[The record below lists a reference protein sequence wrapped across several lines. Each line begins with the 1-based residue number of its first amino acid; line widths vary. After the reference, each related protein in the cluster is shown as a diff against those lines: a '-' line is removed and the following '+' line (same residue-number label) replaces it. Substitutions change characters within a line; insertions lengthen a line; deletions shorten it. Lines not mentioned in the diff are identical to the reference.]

1 MSLRGCI
8 RSLDG
13 WSRAILIGRAAGAVF
28 LGALWLWADPGPDR
42 QARAVAATVIW
53 IGSSLTMLAIGLW
66 KRERPLTAIVVTAIS
81 ADCVS
86 LALMNSTFIE
96 AGETAYAWYVTT
108 AVIAAVL
115 FRKRDAWIA
124 GGILAISWMLSY
136 LGDPAEPTFLHISFV
151 VTEASI
157 LVLLGAVVSYVTGRQ
172 EENQARLELQRAE
185 VSDLNEK
192 LERSVAELR
201 AVTEI
206 TELIHSTLEVEDVGP
221 MLLEIL
227 EKLIDIPAG
236 SLYVIDKDKQETVFA
251 TSSLTGGG
259 PARSYSGLELA
270 GAMPVG
276 SSDGALA
283 CIELV
288 DHKDTVVV
296 FCSETAAVEALTR
309 DDRIVLQA
317 VASELVVA
325 VENSRLYGLTK
336 RLAITDELTD
346 LYNYRFL
353 QQRLDEEMGRADRY
367 NKRLSLL
374 MLDLDDFKRINDTH
388 GHIVGDRVLAEVGQ
402 LLKSTV
408 REVDIVARYGGEEF
422 TIILP
427 ETDASGAFIVA
438 EKIREAVAVHRFPD
452 ADGGRSIHLTVSIG
466 LSSYPVHA
474 SDKEALLRSADD
486 AVYHAKETGKDRVRA
501 PRLRLRRMPLAD
513 GTTGGTVE

>member
-1 MSLRGCI
+1 MSLRGRI
-8 RSLDG
+8 RELAG
-13 WSRAILIGRAAGAVF
+13 WTRAILLGRAAGALF
-28 LGALWLWADPGPDR
+28 LGAMWVWANPGPGR
-42 QARAVAATVIW
+42 HARAMTATVLW
-53 IGSSLTMLAIGLW
+53 ILSSLAALGIGLW
-66 KRERPLTAIVVTAIS
+66 NRPRPLTTLITMLIGADAIT
-81 ADCVS
+81 
-86 LALMNSTFIE
+86 LALINSTVIE
-96 AGETAYAWYVTT
+96 GGETVFAWYVTT
-108 AVIAAVL
+108 AVVAAAL
-115 FRKRDAWIA
+115 LRKRDAWIA
-124 GGILAISWMLSY
+124 GGVLAISWMLSFI
-136 LGDPAEPTFLHISFV
+136 GDPAEPTFLHVLFMVS
-151 VTEASI
+151 EASI
-157 LVLLGAVVSYVTGRQ
+157 LVMLGAVISYVTSRQ
-172 EENQARLELQRAE
+172 EENQARLELQRTE
-185 VSDLNEK
+185 VVDLNEK

-221 MLLEIL
+221 VLLEIL

-251 TSSLTGGG
+251 TSSLAGGG

-296 FCSETAAVEALTR
+296 FCSETTAIEALTR

-353 QQRLDEEMGRADRY
+353 QQRLDEELGRADRY

-374 MLDLDDFKRINDTH
+374 MLDLDDFKRINDTY

-452 ADGGRSIHLTVSIG
+452 AEGGRSIHLTVSTG

-501 PRLRLRRMPLAD
+501 PRLRLRRMPLDD
-513 GTTGGTVE
+513 GTTGEAIE